1 MIEAT
6 CEKAKALRLKT
17 ICNQL
22 PQVME
27 TAGKNNWPTLKT
39 LDHLFELEIET
50 RRLSRIALCFR
61 QSKLTEKLTIDQ
73 FDFNHHSSRKK
84 QKTRILSLMSLGF
97 LEAKMDI
104 ILIGNPGVGK
114 TFLAK
119 AVAYTAT
126 QAGKKVLFTTA
137 MDMINHLIAAE
148 ADHWL
153 LKKLHYYQSPELLV
167 IDEIGYL
174 ALGKQGSN
182 LFFQVISQRH
192 EAKSTAITTNLP
204 FADWGKI
211 FDSTSVA
218 TAIADRLVYN
228 SQIFI
233 LEGSSYRKRTKKN
246 SL

>member
-27 TAGKNNWPTLKT
+27 TAGKNNWPALKT

-204 FADWGKI
+204 FADWAKI

-246 SL
+246 S

>member
-1 MIEAT
+1 MIDAA
-6 CEKAKALRLKT
+6 CEKSKALRLKT
-17 ICNQL
+17 IGNQL
-22 PQVME
+22 PQVMQ
-27 TAGKNNWPTLKT
+27 TAGENNWPTLKT

-73 FDFNHHSSRKK
+73 FDFDHHSSRKK
-84 QKTRILSLMSLGF
+84 HKTRILNLLSLGF
-97 LEAKMDI
+97 LKDEMDI

-246 SL
+246 S

>member
-27 TAGKNNWPTLKT
+27 TAGKNNWPALKT

-246 SL
+246 S